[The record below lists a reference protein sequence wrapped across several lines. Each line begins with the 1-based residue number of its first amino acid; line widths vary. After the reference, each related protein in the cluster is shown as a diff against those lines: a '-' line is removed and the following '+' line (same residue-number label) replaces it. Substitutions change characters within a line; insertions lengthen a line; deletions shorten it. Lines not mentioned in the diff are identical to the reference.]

1 MREPNDT
8 SMLHVK
14 KCANVPTREGYKVHG
29 INNNEARHPCPA
41 HGESSV
47 WFECTSCTDE
57 QKAYRCIGCV
67 INTVEAFEATI
78 KEQTKGGNPLAVFGL
93 AGPDE

>member
-41 HGESSV
+41 HGESS
-47 WFECTSCTDE
+47 FS
-57 QKAYRCIGCV
+57 
-67 INTVEAFEATI
+67 
-78 KEQTKGGNPLAVFGL
+78 
-93 AGPDE
+93 

>member
-29 INNNEARHPCPA
+29 WEIGLPD
-41 HGESSV
+41 
-47 WFECTSCTDE
+47 WFSFFSEVTDGS
-57 QKAYRCIGCV
+57 R
-67 INTVEAFEATI
+67 
-78 KEQTKGGNPLAVFGL
+78 
-93 AGPDE
+93 

>member
-47 WFECTSCTDE
+47 WFECTSCADK
-57 QKAYRCIGCV
+57 QKAYRTT
-67 INTVEAFEATI
+67 TVRQAFASLCRF
-78 KEQTKGGNPLAVFGL
+78 LAQSS
-93 AGPDE
+93 AS